1 MKSLRGVSTV
11 GGQDHIT
18 EFAGSVQSYI
28 NRKPVSAMCNEELG
42 YACGDERKVSK
53 WKKMTA

>member
-1 MKSLRGVSTV
+1 VPELKNR
-11 GGQDHIT
+11 DIT

-28 NRKPVSAMCNEELG
+28 NRKPVSAMCNKELG

-53 WKKMTA
+53 WGKMIVW